1 MLHPIEQA
9 GPFLAMHGLL
19 LVLAIVLCSTTAQ
32 AQTITRFAPHW
43 KVGDERTATTT
54 RHEVEMKYGEV
65 VEDSTYSMDTHFKVL
80 SEDADS
86 YMLEVRYANVAL
98 RMAAEFHDR
107 IDEELKA
114 YQDLELK
121 YRVDKNTGE
130 ADMTNWKEAKAFMDK
145 GIKAITTT
153 MKKKDPDVA
162 PFLSLVFAPIQQA
175 FESKENIEA
184 YMSTEINYLLF
195 PFGKDFVQ
203 GDTLRIVETAPN
215 PFNPRDS
222 VSQTTLTWLQDS
234 DGTDGRRDIHS
245 TVLLDLS
252 GFKAM
257 MTDMMRKMG
266 SSFGAADS
274 TLQRQE
280 REIAEL
286 DFDVTNSMVI
296 VLEEASGW
304 PLSVVQQ
311 ALVTGSDPKGI
322 REKSVTATVQVR

>member
-1 MLHPIEQA
+1 MRNK
-9 GPFLAMHGLL
+9 LL
-19 LVLAIVLCSTTAQ
+19 TAFVLVLFSQTVH
-32 AQTITRFAPHW
+32 AQTSTRFVPNW
-43 KVGDERTATTT
+43 QVGDERTATTT

-65 VEDSTYSMDTHFKVL
+65 EEDTTYSMDTHFKVL

-86 YMLEVRYANVAL
+86 YILEVRYANVAM
-98 RMAAEFHDR
+98 RMAAEFHER

-121 YRVDKNTGE
+121 YRVDKVTGE
-130 ADMTNWKEAKAFMDK
+130 ADLINWKEAKAFMDK

-153 MKKKDPDVA
+153 LKKKDPDVA
-162 PFLSLVFAPIQQA
+162 PFLSLAFAPIQEA

-234 DGTDGRRDIHS
+234 DGAGGRSDIHS

-257 MTDMMRKMG
+257 MKDMMRTMG

-286 DFDVTNSMVI
+286 DFEVTNSMVI

-311 ALVTGSDPKGI
+311 AQFTGSDPKGR
-322 REKSVTATVQVR
+322 RENSVTVTVQVR

>member
-1 MLHPIEQA
+1 MRN
-9 GPFLAMHGLL
+9 LL
-19 LVLAIVLCSTTAQ
+19 LPAFALVLCSSTAR
-32 AQTITRFAPHW
+32 AQPSTRFAPHW
-43 KVGDERTATTT
+43 QVGDKRTATTT
-54 RHEVEMKYGEV
+54 RHEVDMKYGEV
-65 VEDSTYSMDTHFKVL
+65 EEDTTFSIDTHYKVL

-86 YMLEVRYANVAL
+86 YLLEMRYANVAM

-114 YQDLELK
+114 YQDLVLE
-121 YRVDKNTGE
+121 YRVDKVTGE
-130 ADMTNWKEAKAFMDK
+130 ADLTNWKEAKAFMDK

-153 MKKKDPDVA
+153 VKKKDPDLA
-162 PFLSLVFAPIQQA
+162 PLLSLVLAPIQAA

-203 GDTLRIVETAPN
+203 GDTLRMVETAPN

-222 VSQTTLTWLQDS
+222 VSQTTLTWLHDP
-234 DGTDGRRDIHS
+234 DGSGGRSDIHS

-286 DFDVTNSMVI
+286 DFEVTNSMVI
-296 VLEEASGW
+296 VLEEATGW
-304 PLSVVQQ
+304 PLSVVQRV
-311 ALVTGSDPKGI
+311 LITGSDPKGR
-322 REKSVTATVQVR
+322 RERSVTATVQVR